1 MMGISDR
8 DRRIITILTIFT
20 IIFTFF
26 GASLAYWNWETSEAQ
41 RTNVAFTVTQDFTC
55 SVDGG
60 GNITQTDAFIAP
72 STCTNSE
79 HAIKRT
85 VTVNPEVLKDNI
97 NVNLDLWIEVKSLQ
111 EGLKNS
117 DNFRYALTTDSS
129 SCESGVVSS
138 GNLKNLTTGD
148 TKTILKKNY
157 GATTTDTYYLWVWLD
172 SVETSQTTMDQSFS
186 LTLGGECTNT
196 LSPNAPVLD
205 DGMIPVTIANNGT
218 VTTVSSMD
226 ENWYDYENKEWA
238 NVVLVKEEGTQLRS
252 YYKNNPGKTVNQED
266 ILAYYVWI
274 PKYSYRIPTLYCSDV
289 EGINETDYPECYK
302 YILTSEDK
310 ETFIEYWYNSNL
322 WMEESYGI
330 DYTLERATE
339 EVETMLNTGYVYIE
353 EVAYLFTFVEILSWY
368 NDENNP
374 DITYTSNLEPN
385 NMVNGPR
392 EIDISFEAK
401 NASKETG
408 DAVDTYRT
416 HPAFTFGTEE
426 LSGIW
431 VGKFETSHSS
441 LASSTTSNN
450 LGCTNENCTNADGL
464 IIKPNVQSL
473 RRNNV
478 SNQFYASRSM
488 TRSENPFGL
497 SSSQTDS
504 HMMKNSEWGAVAYL
518 SHSKYGINREI
529 YINNS
534 SNYYTGR
541 SGGNIGSDSTT
552 TSTGGSYTWLG
563 QPVTG
568 TTTYG
573 TVTDSTLGTNASTTG
588 NVTGVYDMS
597 GGADEYVM
605 GNYANTK
612 GGSGFTTLPN
622 SKYYDLYTSS
632 NPLTACNGGVCFG
645 HALFETSGWY
655 KDYADFVSSGNPWFR
670 RGGHYRSGAGAG
682 AFTSACSGGFAD
694 GLYSFRSVAIIGT

>member
-1 MMGISDR
+1 MDNQERKTNRNVLMLVFGVVLTVALISGS
-8 DRRIITILTIFT
+8 
-20 IIFTFF
+20 TF
-26 GASLAYWNWETSEAQ
+26 AYWEWWSNESEQTAV
-41 RTNVAFTVTQDFTC
+41 TFTATEDFSC
-55 SVDGG
+55 SADGG
-60 GNITQTDAFIAP
+60 GNITSSDVILIPSSCTD
-72 STCTNSE
+72 SE
-79 HAIKRT
+79 YAIKRE
-85 VTVNPEVLKDNI
+85 VTVMPSLYKDDLNI
-97 NVNLDLWIEVKSLQ
+97 SLDLWMNIKSIGN
-111 EGLKNS
+111 GLSNS
-117 DNFRYALTTDSS
+117 ENFKYALTTDDT
-129 SCESGVVSS
+129 SCESGVVSEGTFKGKTS
-138 GNLKNLTTGD
+138 GD
-148 TKTILKKNY
+148 TITMLDKEFNN
-157 GATTTDTYYLWVWLD
+157 TTTETYYLWIWLD
-172 SVETSQTTMDQSFS
+172 EAETDISTTNQSFELS
-186 LTLGGECTNT
+186 LGGECTNEVT
-196 LSPNAPVLD
+196 VGNSDPEVPVLD

-226 ENWYDYENKEWA
+226 DDWYDYENKEWA
-238 NVVLVKEEGTQLRS
+238 NVVLVKEKGINERR
-252 YYKNNPGKTVNQED
+252 YYKDNPGEMVEQND

-274 PKYSYRIPTLYCSDV
+274 PR
-289 EGINETDYPECYK
+289 YK
-302 YILTSEDK
+302 YKIWTTDTS
-310 ETFIEYWYNSNL
+310 TSPQTINIEF
-322 WMEESYGI
+322 ES
-330 DYTLERATE
+330 A
-339 EVETMLNTGYVYIE
+339 N
-353 EVAYLFTFVEILSWY
+353 A
-368 NDENNP
+368 
-374 DITYTSNLEPN
+374 DIT
-385 NMVNGPR
+385 
-392 EIDISFEAK
+392 
-401 NASKETG
+401 TG
-408 DAVDTYRT
+408 LSVGDYIT
-416 HPAFTFGTEE
+416 HPAFIWDGETVP
-426 LSGIW
+426 GIW
-431 VGKFETSHSS
+431 VGKFETSHST

-534 SNYYTGR
+534 SSRYTGR

-597 GGADEYVM
+597 GGAFEYVM

-612 GGSGFTTLPN
+612 GSSGFTTLPN

-655 KDYADFVSSGNPWFR
+655 NDYAIFVRPAYPWFF
-670 RGGHYRSGAGAG
+670 RGGVALDGARAGVWLSNGATG
-682 AFTSACSGGFAD
+682 SAYDHG
-694 GLYSFRSVAIIGT
+694 SFRSVAIIGT